1 MSIYA
6 IETDRL
12 TKRYGEVLA
21 VQSVDLRVKQGEIYG
36 FLGLNGAGKTTTI
49 RALLGM
55 ICPSEGRVRI
65 LGQEIDR
72 GGRGPWAQVGHLVE
86 SPSAYPEL
94 SVHENL
100 EVAQSQSYGPEARG
114 GACRSDV
121 VISDE
126 PIDYTKPLAL
136 DMFVALS
143 PAAAEKYWPEV
154 QEGKT
159 LVLVDKTLVPRTPDH
174 APPVLGI
181 EATRIAEEELKDRLA
196 ANMIMLGAMAAVTG
210 WVSLK
215 ALEET
220 LSGRMSAKALDTSK
234 AALRRGF
241 ELGMALKAK
250 D

>member
-1 MSIYA
+1 MLGLPSLRN
-6 IETDRL
+6 DLPGFGHHCNRG
-12 TKRYGEVLA
+12 KPVRREVRIAGFGGQGVVTLGTILA
-21 VQSVDLRVKQGEIYG
+21 VA
-36 FLGLNGAGKTTTI
+36 AGI
-49 RALLGM
+49 
-55 ICPSEGRVRI
+55 
-65 LGQEIDR
+65 
-72 GGRGPWAQVGHLVE
+72 
-86 SPSAYPEL
+86 
-94 SVHENL
+94 HENL

-136 DMFVALS
+136 DVFVALS
-143 PAAAEKYWPEV
+143 PAAAEKYWSEV

-159 LVLVDKTLVPRTPDH
+159 LVMVDKTLVPQTPDH
-174 APPVLGI
+174 SPPVLPI
-181 EATRIAEEELKDRLA
+181 EATRIAEEELKDRVA

-234 AALRRGF
+234 TALRRGF
-241 ELGMALKAK
+241 ELGKALKAK

>member
-1 MSIYA
+1 MRREVRIA
-6 IETDRL
+6 GFGGQGVVTL
-12 TKRYGEVLA
+12 GTVLA
-21 VQSVDLRVKQGEIYG
+21 VA
-36 FLGLNGAGKTTTI
+36 AGI
-49 RALLGM
+49 
-55 ICPSEGRVRI
+55 
-65 LGQEIDR
+65 
-72 GGRGPWAQVGHLVE
+72 
-86 SPSAYPEL
+86 
-94 SVHENL
+94 HEDL

-136 DMFVALS
+136 DVFVALS

-154 QEGKT
+154 QEGRT
-159 LVLVDKTLVPRTPDH
+159 LVMVDKTLVPRTPDH
-174 APPVLGI
+174 APQVLAI
-181 EATRIAEEELKDRLA
+181 EATRIAEEELKNRVA

-220 LSGRMSAKALDTSK
+220 LGERMSAKALDTSR

-241 ELGMALKAK
+241 DLGKTLKVK